1 MRTLYLGS
9 VVERSGKSMV
19 GLGLAI
25 NHPGP
30 VGYFKPFKERLI
42 CEGERIIDQDAYL
55 MRKTLKLEQDED
67 EICPFF
73 YDLMSPIG
81 MGNIINAYEKVRCSC
96 ELMLVEGTRDI
107 TTGYLHDL
115 SGMAIAERLKADVV
129 LVSTTQPGDLDRIA
143 MLRQLMDG
151 YELNFLGVIL
161 NMTDDPAP
169 VRLLEKKGVRV
180 LGAIPPMEQLTRFTV
195 KEVQEALGAEVIV
208 GEDRL
213 DRTVQRVMVGAMMPE
228 TALRTMRRYADKA
241 IITGGDRTDIQMAA
255 LSTDTSCLV
264 LTGGFYPDGQVVSRA
279 YEKGIPILLARHD
292 TLETT
297 ERVEHLIA
305 RIDPDD
311 KRKLSM
317 IKKAVKEHVDLDVLF
332 A

>member
-42 CEGERIIDQDAYL
+42 CDGERIIDQDAYL
-55 MRKTLKLEQDED
+55 MRKTLKLDHDED

-81 MGNIINAYEKVRCSC
+81 MGNIINAYEKVRCDC

-143 MLRQLMDG
+143 MLKQLMDG

-180 LGAIPPMEQLTRFTV
+180 LGTIPPMEQLTRFTV
-195 KEVQEALGAEVIV
+195 KEVREALGAEVIV
-208 GEDRL
+208 GEERL

-279 YEKGIPILLARHD
+279 YEKGIPILLTRHD
-292 TLETT
+292 TLEAT

-311 KRKLSM
+311 KKKLSM
-317 IKKAVKEHVDLDVLF
+317 IKKAVKDHVDLDVLF
-332 A
+332 S